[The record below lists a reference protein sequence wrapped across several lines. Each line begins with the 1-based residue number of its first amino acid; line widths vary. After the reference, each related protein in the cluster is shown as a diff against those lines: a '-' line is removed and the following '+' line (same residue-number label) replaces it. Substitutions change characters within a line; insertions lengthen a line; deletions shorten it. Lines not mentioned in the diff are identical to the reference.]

1 MRSILCPAD
10 NAKSLDDRVET
21 ALALAREVNGHVAF
35 EISTPFGEMI
45 AWEPFGGAALTA
57 QVINQARDDDR
68 VLAAKLDAQ
77 LAPQD
82 VAFDVAM
89 TDQGRIE
96 SVIGATRFADVIV
109 LGLGDPVIEEI
120 VLGTHCPVLAIPKD
134 VPLLR
139 FDVPMMVAWD
149 GGHEGARAMRA
160 AVPLLRMASAV
171 HLVAVKNDDEP
182 FAGLEAASYLS
193 RHDIHAE
200 VHEIKREGPAASVIE
215 TTARDLGIGLIVMGL
230 FGKSRLREMVLGG
243 VSRAML
249 DHSKIPLL
257 LAH

>member
-1 MRSILCPAD
+1 
-10 NAKSLDDRVET
+10 
-21 ALALAREVNGHVAF
+21 
-35 EISTPFGEMI
+35 
-45 AWEPFGGAALTA
+45 
-57 QVINQARDDDR
+57 
-68 VLAAKLDAQ
+68 
-77 LAPQD
+77 
-82 VAFDVAM
+82 
-89 TDQGRIE
+89 
-96 SVIGATRFADVIV
+96 
-109 LGLGDPVIEEI
+109 
-120 VLGTHCPVLAIPKD
+120 
-134 VPLLR
+134 
-139 FDVPMMVAWD
+139 MMVAWD